1 MAFTDPAADLW
12 AAIEAKLRSDQALSA
27 LIDGRIFDRVP
38 AKPDYPL
45 VTIGNM
51 QVIPES
57 ADGVD
62 AAETAVTI
70 HVWDQFKQVDKS
82 RQVGGAVINL
92 LHDEQL
98 QTVSSGTQSVLLES
112 ASYLRDPDGVTNHA
126 VLTFS
131 VLTDANA
138 F

>member
-62 AAETAVTI
+62 AGRNGRHHPCLGPVQAG
-70 HVWDQFKQVDKS
+70 
-82 RQVGGAVINL
+82 RQVAPGRRRR
-92 LHDEQL
+92 H
-98 QTVSSGTQSVLLES
+98 QS
-112 ASYLRDPDGVTNHA
+112 AA
-126 VLTFS
+126 
-131 VLTDANA
+131 
-138 F
+138 

>member
-1 MAFTDPAADLW
+1 MAFTDPAADIRT
-12 AAIEAKLRSDQALSA
+12 AIETKLLAEPALAA
-27 LIDGRIFDRVP
+27 LIVDRIYDRVP
-38 AKPDYPL
+38 PSPTYPL

-57 ADGVD
+57 ADATD

-82 RQVGGAVINL
+82 RKVGGAVVNA
-92 LHDEQL
+92 LHEEEL
-98 QTVSSGTQSVLLES
+98 QTVDSGTQSMLLES
-112 ASYLRDPDGVTNHA
+112 ANYLRDPDGVTNHA

-131 VLTDANA
+131 VLTDAGA
-138 F
+138 A